1 MKQFVND
8 RLAVKRALNDYRW
21 AIFLLVLSVF
31 MLFMLLGEWGVM
43 SWRDKMLLA
52 RLDEKPAPAALP
64 PVVKALVASDL
75 HSMESYAQTVERPVF
90 MEGRKPGLEPWLS
103 LEQNVKTTNGPLSLA
118 GVVLSPGC
126 EEALLTDE
134 QHRIKRLKKGE
145 SWSGWTLQGVYPD
158 HVVIE
163 QRGDRQE
170 IRLHAKKKS

>member
-8 RLAVKRALNDYRW
+8 RLAVKRAVNDYRW

-31 MLFMLLGEWGVM
+31 MLFMLLAEWGIM
-43 SWRDKMLLA
+43 SWRDKVLLS
-52 RLDEKPAPAALP
+52 RLDEKPAHIALP
-64 PVVKALVASDL
+64 PAVKGPDASEML
-75 HSMESYAQTVERPVF
+75 PMESYKQTVERPAF
-90 MEGRKPGLEPWLS
+90 MEGRKPGMEPWLS
-103 LEQNVKTTNGPLSLA
+103 LEQGTKTTQGALSLT
-118 GVVLSPGC
+118 GVVLSPGG

-134 QHRIKRLKKGE
+134 QHHSKRLKKGE
-145 SWSGWTLQGVYPD
+145 IWNGWTLQGVYPD